1 MKKRMIIFFLFLLA
15 ITLAASAILDADN
28 NPFAFAN
35 MYAFYALYGFLLCVL
50 MIVVATLIG
59 MFIKRDDSYYDD

>member
-1 MKKRMIIFFLFLLA
+1 MKKRMIIFFLFLLG
-15 ITLAASAILDADN
+15 ITLAASAILDVHN
-28 NPFAFAN
+28 NPFSFAN

-59 MFIKRDDSYYDD
+59 MFIKRDDSYYDG